1 MKQPIV
7 KGHPLHAMATD
18 VPVASFMLSY
28 CFDVLSMTTSQKDA
42 FRDAATANCA
52 ATFVGGAAAVGLG
65 WWDFFNIPEDHPAH
79 APALIHGAM
88 NSGVAAL
95 IGANVVARLRQPRLG
110 GTSALPFAL
119 STVAILGLVAGAWLG
134 GNLVYEHGWRVRKAE
149 KLELMEP
156 ELEKDGHG
164 EYATK
169 AQAQVE
175 EFEKRSALI
184 A

>member
-18 VPVASFMLSY
+18 IPAASFVLSY

-65 WWDFFNIPEDHPAH
+65 WWDFLGIPKDHPAYT
-79 APALIHGAM
+79 PALIHGAT
-88 NSGVAAL
+88 NTSVAAL
-95 IGANVVARLRQPRLG
+95 TGANLLARLRQPRRG

-119 STVAILGLVAGAWLG
+119 STVAIAALLFGAWLG
-134 GNLVYEHGWRVRKAE
+134 GNLVFEHGWRVRKAE

-164 EYATK
+164 EYAKK
-169 AQAQVE
+169 AEEQVE
-175 EFEKRSALI
+175 QFEKHAALI